1 MKRRDGESKER
12 NEEKLAC
19 LASSSESDES
29 EDYEPK
35 RIWAF
40 ITAF

>member
-29 EDYEPK
+29 EDEPK